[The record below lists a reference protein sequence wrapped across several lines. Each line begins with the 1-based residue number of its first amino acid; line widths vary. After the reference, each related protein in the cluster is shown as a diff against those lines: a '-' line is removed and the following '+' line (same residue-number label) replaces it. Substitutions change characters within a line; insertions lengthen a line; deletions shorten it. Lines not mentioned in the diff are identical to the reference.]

1 MNTLQALVLTQVELT
16 DGGVEMRKIIPQI
29 GERYGRM
36 EIVGLLPDKITK
48 SGNTETQVLCQCECG
63 TIKPALYRALRQG
76 STTSCGCYMRE
87 ATSLKNREYNK
98 YYIDDDVT
106 KMYDNRG
113 NYTLIDTEDIERLK
127 PYYFI
132 KDANG
137 YWSTCHKN
145 IKLHR
150 FLMDAPEGMVVDHIS
165 HDRSDNRKC
174 NLRVCTV
181 GQNNLNNR
189 RKGYYYN
196 KADRKWMVIC
206 YRDGKRYYGGRYNTE
221 EEAKEASKK
230 LRNKIFGEFAYK
242 GE

>member
-1 MNTLQALVLTQVELT
+1 MNTLQALVLTQVEAT
-16 DGGVEMRKIIPQI
+16 NGGVGMKKIIPQI

-36 EIVGLLPDKITK
+36 EIIGLLPDKITK

-63 TIKPALYRALRQG
+63 TIKPVIYRSLRQG
-76 STTSCGCYMRE
+76 STTSCGCNMRK
-87 ATSLKNREYNK
+87 AISLKNRAYNT
-98 YYIDDDVT
+98 YYIDGEVT
-106 KMYDNRG
+106 KMYDNKG
-113 NYTLIDTEDIERLK
+113 NYTLIDTEDIEKVK
-127 PYYFI
+127 PHYFTLGS
-132 KDANG
+132 KG
-137 YWSTCHKN
+137 YWQTTHTHIRLN
-145 IKLHR
+145 R
-150 FLMDAPEGMVVDHIS
+150 FIMDCPEGMIVDHIS
-165 HDRSDNRKC
+165 HDKADNRKC

-181 GQNNLNNR
+181 GQNNMNNR

>member
-1 MNTLQALVLTQVELT
+1 MQVELI

-36 EIVGLLPDKITK
+36 EIIGLLPDKITK
-48 SGNTETQVLCQCECG
+48 SGNTEAQVLCQCDCG
-63 TIKPALYRALRQG
+63 NVKPVIYRSLRQG
-76 STTSCGCYMRE
+76 STTSCGCNMRK
-87 ATSLKNREYNK
+87 AISLKNRAYNT
-98 YYIDDDVT
+98 YYIDGEVT
-106 KMYDNRG
+106 KMYDNKG
-113 NYTLIDTEDIERLK
+113 NYTLIDTEDIEKVK
-127 PYYFI
+127 PHYFTLGS
-132 KDANG
+132 KG
-137 YWSTCHKN
+137 YWQTTHTHIRLN
-145 IKLHR
+145 R
-150 FLMDAPEGMVVDHIS
+150 FIMDAPEGMVVDHIS

>member
-1 MNTLQALVLTQVELT
+1 
-16 DGGVEMRKIIPQI
+16 MRKIIPQI

-36 EIVGLLPDKITK
+36 EIIGLLPDKITK
-48 SGNTETQVLCQCECG
+48 SGNIETQVLCQCECG

-137 YWSTCHKN
+137 YWST
-145 IKLHR
+145 
-150 FLMDAPEGMVVDHIS
+150 
-165 HDRSDNRKC
+165 
-174 NLRVCTV
+174 
-181 GQNNLNNR
+181 GQNNMNNR

-196 KADRKWMVIC
+196 KADRKWTVIC

-230 LRNKIFGEFAYK
+230 LRNKIFGEFAYE